1 MRPCFQEARK
11 WKWVKEC
18 GQGFP
23 FWQNHKFK
31 LKSIWRKELRMVS
44 KVADEML
51 ISEEK
56 NWKLFWHEESHT
68 KISVPQCV
76 FIDFIR
82 SRTIHDWEYRWC
94 HQIYLKKLQDKI
106 RVIKVEDWQYLFQS
120 GLHLPKPDPVQPRIR
135 LAHEDVGET
144 TFNPK
149 SFWQN
154 QVSWFFAIYGKPRNQ
169 DSATEPCKN
178 GLCVNF
184 PGTTLASRYKLCA
197 IGGALIFYK
206 NITTY
211 LLGAIEGTLPLV
223 FYNHIAYNF
232 PEVRYRLLFRSYFVT
247 ISCNTLAYQLPKIN
261 TRFDIMSLGFYF
273 S

>member
-149 SFWQN
+149 SFWQDE
-154 QVSWFFAIYGKPRNQ
+154 VSWFFAIWGKPGPRTRTLQ
-169 DSATEPCKN
+169 KWVICEFSRDHV
-178 GLCVNF
+178 GLKIWIVCYWV
-184 PGTTLASRYKLCA
+184 L
-197 IGGALIFYK
+197 GGALIFYK
-206 NITTY
+206 NTTTY
-211 LLGAIEGTLPLV
+211 FLGAIGGTLPFV

-232 PEVRYRLLFRSYFVT
+232 PEVKCRLLFRSYFLN
-247 ISCNTLAYQLPKIN
+247 ISCNTLAYQLPKSN
-261 TRFDIMSLGFYF
+261 TRFDIMSLGFHF